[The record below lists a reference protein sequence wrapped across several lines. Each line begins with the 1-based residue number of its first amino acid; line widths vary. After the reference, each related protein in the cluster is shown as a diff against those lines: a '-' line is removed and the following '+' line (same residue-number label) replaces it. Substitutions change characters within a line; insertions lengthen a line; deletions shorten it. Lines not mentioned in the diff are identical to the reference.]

1 MLFSKYL
8 NIKNQQAIIIG
19 VILLILISLNFYL
32 LNKVIPNS
40 EMQRSIEKNIRI

>member
-32 LNKVIPNS
+32 LNKVISSS
-40 EMQRSIEKNIRI
+40 EMERSLEKNIRI